1 MQEALTEGAATDARA
16 ETLPGLVAAFRFAA
30 DGSAQELTVDK
41 PIENEADGWLWLH
54 FNLTDARACRF
65 LRADPTFPTAARD
78 LLIASDEH
86 QQLNASSDCLYGVLP
101 DLVCELDSITE
112 EIGFLHF
119 AMTERLIVSGRRRAL
134 SAVQV
139 MRSALRNGLKVATP
153 TALLETIISSMIN
166 SMDRF
171 SDDIA
176 GKLDRIEE
184 RILADDMSEGRQ
196 MLGRIRRT
204 TVRLHRQL
212 VILRSLIQRLELD
225 LCQKLSLRIA
235 TARLR
240 QRLDWLDT
248 EIVSLRDR
256 AHLLQE
262 EVTVKTA
269 EQTNRNLHVLAV
281 VTTLFMPASLIAG
294 ILGMNV
300 GGLPFVQSADG
311 FLWAMG
317 NPGRLVGRGALAVE
331 ALWDYQALAG
341 SGDVR

>member
-16 ETLPGLVAAFRFAA
+16 ETLPGLIAAFRFAA

-54 FNLTDARACRF
+54 FNLTDVRACRF

-78 LLIASDEH
+78 ILIASDEH
-86 QQLNASSDCLYGVLP
+86 QQLNASGDCLYGVLP

-119 AMTERLIVSGRRRAL
+119 AMTERLIISGRRRAL

-139 MRSALRNGLKVATP
+139 LRSALRNGLKVATP
-153 TALLETIISSMIN
+153 TALLETIISSMID

-317 NPGRLVGRGALAVE
+317 ILVASSVVV
-331 ALWDYQALAG
+331 LWLLKR
-341 SGDVR
+341 SGIIRR

>member
-54 FNLTDARACRF
+54 FNLTDVRACRF

-317 NPGRLVGRGALAVE
+317 ILVASSVVV
-331 ALWDYQALAG
+331 LWLLKR
-341 SGDVR
+341 SGIIRR

>member
-1 MQEALTEGAATDARA
+1 MQEALNEGAATDARA

-41 PIENEADGWLWLH
+41 PIENEVDGWLWLH

-153 TALLETIISSMIN
+153 TALLETIISSMID

-184 RILADDMSEGRQ
+184 RILAGDMSEGRQ

-204 TVRLHRQL
+204 TVRLHRPL

-235 TARLR
+235 TATLR

-248 EIVSLRDR
+248 E
-256 AHLLQE
+256 
-262 EVTVKTA
+262 
-269 EQTNRNLHVLAV
+269 
-281 VTTLFMPASLIAG
+281 
-294 ILGMNV
+294 
-300 GGLPFVQSADG
+300 
-311 FLWAMG
+311 
-317 NPGRLVGRGALAVE
+317 
-331 ALWDYQALAG
+331 
-341 SGDVR
+341 

>member
-54 FNLTDARACRF
+54 FNLTDVRACRF

-78 LLIASDEH
+78 ILIASDEH
-86 QQLNASSDCLYGVLP
+86 QQLNASGDCLYGVLP

-119 AMTERLIVSGRRRAL
+119 AMTERLIISGRRRAL

-139 MRSALRNGLKVATP
+139 LRSALRNGLKVATP

-317 NPGRLVGRGALAVE
+317 ILVASSVVV
-331 ALWDYQALAG
+331 LWLLKR
-341 SGDVR
+341 SGIIRR

>member
-1 MQEALTEGAATDARA
+1 MQEVLTETAGTDARTEA
-16 ETLPGLVAAFRFAA
+16 LPGLIAAFRFAA
-30 DGSAQELTVDK
+30 DGSAQELAVDK
-41 PIENEADGWLWLH
+41 PIAEAADCWLWLH

-65 LRADPTFPTAARD
+65 LRADATFPAAARD

-86 QQLNASSDCLYGVLP
+86 QQLNASGHCLYGVLP
-101 DLVCELDSITE
+101 DLVCVLDGITE

-119 AMTERLIVSGRRRAL
+119 AMTERLVVSGRRRAL

-139 MRSALRNGLKVATP
+139 TRGALRDGLKIATP
-153 TALLETIISSMIN
+153 AALLETIIGYMID
-166 SMDRF
+166 SIDRF
-171 SDDIA
+171 SDDVA
-176 GKLDRIEE
+176 TKLDRIEE
-184 RILADDMSEGRQ
+184 QILADDMSEGRQ

-262 EVTVKTA
+262 EVTIKTA
-269 EQTNRNLHVLAV
+269 EQTNRNLHVLAI

-300 GGLPFVQSADG
+300 GGLPFVQSANG

-317 NPGRLVGRGALAVE
+317 ILVVSSVVV
-331 ALWDYQALAG
+331 LWLLKR
-341 SGDVR
+341 SGILKR

>member
-1 MQEALTEGAATDARA
+1 MRA
-16 ETLPGLVAAFRFAA
+16 PRLVAAFRFAA

-153 TALLETIISSMIN
+153 TALLETIISSMID

-317 NPGRLVGRGALAVE
+317 ILVASSVVV
-331 ALWDYQALAG
+331 LWLLKR
-341 SGDVR
+341 SGIIRR

>member
-16 ETLPGLVAAFRFAA
+16 ETLPGLIAAFRFAA

-54 FNLTDARACRF
+54 FNLTDVRACRF

-153 TALLETIISSMIN
+153 TALLETIISSMID

-311 FLWAMG
+311 FFWAMG
-317 NPGRLVGRGALAVE
+317 ILVASSVVV
-331 ALWDYQALAG
+331 LWLLKR
-341 SGDVR
+341 SGIIRR

>member
-41 PIENEADGWLWLH
+41 PIEKEADGWLWLH

-153 TALLETIISSMIN
+153 TALLETIISSMID

-235 TARLR
+235 TATLR

-317 NPGRLVGRGALAVE
+317 ILVASSVVV
-331 ALWDYQALAG
+331 LWLLKR
-341 SGDVR
+341 SGIIRR

>member
-54 FNLTDARACRF
+54 FNLTDVRACRF

-78 LLIASDEH
+78 ILIASDEH

-317 NPGRLVGRGALAVE
+317 ILVASSVVV
-331 ALWDYQALAG
+331 LWLLKR
-341 SGDVR
+341 SGIIRR

>member
-41 PIENEADGWLWLH
+41 PIEKEADGWLWLH

-317 NPGRLVGRGALAVE
+317 ILVASSVVV
-331 ALWDYQALAG
+331 LWLLKR
-341 SGDVR
+341 SGIIRR

>member
-1 MQEALTEGAATDARA
+1 M
-16 ETLPGLVAAFRFAA
+16 
-30 DGSAQELTVDK
+30 
-41 PIENEADGWLWLH
+41 
-54 FNLTDARACRF
+54 RACRF

-86 QQLNASSDCLYGVLP
+86 QQLNASGDCLYGVLP

-139 MRSALRNGLKVATP
+139 LRSALRNGLKVATP
-153 TALLETIISSMIN
+153 TALLETIISSMID

-212 VILRSLIQRLELD
+212 VILRSLI
-225 LCQKLSLRIA
+225 
-235 TARLR
+235 
-240 QRLDWLDT
+240 
-248 EIVSLRDR
+248 
-256 AHLLQE
+256 
-262 EVTVKTA
+262 
-269 EQTNRNLHVLAV
+269 
-281 VTTLFMPASLIAG
+281 
-294 ILGMNV
+294 
-300 GGLPFVQSADG
+300 
-311 FLWAMG
+311 
-317 NPGRLVGRGALAVE
+317 
-331 ALWDYQALAG
+331 
-341 SGDVR
+341 

>member
-153 TALLETIISSMIN
+153 TALLETIISSMID

-240 QRLDWLDT
+240 PAARLARY
-248 EIVSLRDR
+248 RDR
-256 AHLLQE
+256 LAARSGASPARGGHRQDRRADQPQPACARRRHHIVHAGQPDRRHLGHE
-262 EVTVKTA
+262 CRRPAIRA
-269 EQTNRNLHVLAV
+269 ERRRI
-281 VTTLFMPASLIAG
+281 P
-294 ILGMNV
+294 LG
-300 GGLPFVQSADG
+300 D
-311 FLWAMG
+311 G

>member
-317 NPGRLVGRGALAVE
+317 ILVASSVVV
-331 ALWDYQALAG
+331 LWLLKR
-341 SGDVR
+341 SGIIRR

>member
-54 FNLTDARACRF
+54 FNLTDVRACRF

-153 TALLETIISSMIN
+153 TVLLETIISSMID

-317 NPGRLVGRGALAVE
+317 ILVASSVVV
-331 ALWDYQALAG
+331 LWLLKR
-341 SGDVR
+341 SGIIRR

>member
-16 ETLPGLVAAFRFAA
+16 ETLPGLIAAFRFAA

-54 FNLTDARACRF
+54 FNLTDVRACRF

-78 LLIASDEH
+78 ILIASDEH

-153 TALLETIISSMIN
+153 TALLETIISSMID

-235 TARLR
+235 TATLR

-317 NPGRLVGRGALAVE
+317 ILVASSVVV
-331 ALWDYQALAG
+331 LWLLKR
-341 SGDVR
+341 SGIIRR

>member
-16 ETLPGLVAAFRFAA
+16 ETLPGLIAAFRFAA

-153 TALLETIISSMIN
+153 TALLETIISSMID

-317 NPGRLVGRGALAVE
+317 ILVASSVVV
-331 ALWDYQALAG
+331 LWLLKR
-341 SGDVR
+341 SGIIRR

>member
-16 ETLPGLVAAFRFAA
+16 ETLPGLIAAFRFAA

-54 FNLTDARACRF
+54 FNLTDVRACRF

-78 LLIASDEH
+78 ILIASDEH
-86 QQLNASSDCLYGVLP
+86 QQLNASGDCLYGVLP

-119 AMTERLIVSGRRRAL
+119 AMTERLIISGRRRAL

-139 MRSALRNGLKVATP
+139 LRSALRNGLKVATP

-317 NPGRLVGRGALAVE
+317 ILVASSVVV
-331 ALWDYQALAG
+331 LWLLKR
-341 SGDVR
+341 SGIIRR

>member
-1 MQEALTEGAATDARA
+1 
-16 ETLPGLVAAFRFAA
+16 
-30 DGSAQELTVDK
+30 
-41 PIENEADGWLWLH
+41 
-54 FNLTDARACRF
+54 
-65 LRADPTFPTAARD
+65 
-78 LLIASDEH
+78 
-86 QQLNASSDCLYGVLP
+86 
-101 DLVCELDSITE
+101 
-112 EIGFLHF
+112 
-119 AMTERLIVSGRRRAL
+119 MTERLIVSGRRRAL

-235 TARLR
+235 TATLR

-269 EQTNRNLHVLAV
+269 EQTHRNLHVLAV

-317 NPGRLVGRGALAVE
+317 ILVASSVVV
-331 ALWDYQALAG
+331 LWLLKR
-341 SGDVR
+341 SGIIRR

>member
-41 PIENEADGWLWLH
+41 PIEKEADGWLWLH

-139 MRSALRNGLKVATP
+139 MRGALRNGLKVATP

-235 TARLR
+235 TATLR

-317 NPGRLVGRGALAVE
+317 ILVASSVVV
-331 ALWDYQALAG
+331 LWLLKR
-341 SGDVR
+341 SGIIRR

>member
-1 MQEALTEGAATDARA
+1 MQEVLTESAGTDPRA
-16 ETLPGLVAAFRFAA
+16 DTLPGLVAAFRFAA
-30 DGSAQELTVDK
+30 DGSARELAVDA
-41 PIENEADGWLWLH
+41 PIAEEADGWLWLH
-54 FNLTDARACRF
+54 FNLADARACRF
-65 LRADPTFPTAARD
+65 LRADATFPAAARD
-78 LLIASDEH
+78 LLIAGDEH
-86 QQLNASSDCLYGVLP
+86 QQLNASGHCLYGVLP
-101 DLVCELDSITE
+101 DLVCELDGVTE

-119 AMTERLIVSGRRRAL
+119 AMTERLVVSGRRRAL

-139 MRSALRNGLKVATP
+139 MRGALRNGLKIATP
-153 TALLETIISSMIN
+153 AGLLESIIGYMID
-166 SMDRF
+166 SIDRF
-171 SDDIA
+171 SDEVA
-176 GKLDRIEE
+176 SKLDRIEE
-184 RILADDMSEGRQ
+184 RILADDMTEGRQ

-262 EVTVKTA
+262 EVTIKTA
-269 EQTNRNLHVLAV
+269 EQTNRNLHVLAI

-300 GGLPFVQSADG
+300 GGLPFAQSADG
-311 FLWAMG
+311 FPWAMAI
-317 NPGRLVGRGALAVE
+317 LVLSSVVV
-331 ALWDYQALAG
+331 LWLLKR
-341 SGDVR
+341 SGILKR

>member
-1 MQEALTEGAATDARA
+1 M
-16 ETLPGLVAAFRFAA
+16 
-30 DGSAQELTVDK
+30 
-41 PIENEADGWLWLH
+41 
-54 FNLTDARACRF
+54 TDARACRF
-65 LRADPTFPTAARD
+65 LRADATFPAAARD

-86 QQLNASSDCLYGVLP
+86 QQLNASGHCLYGVLP
-101 DLVCELDSITE
+101 DLVCVLDGITE
-112 EIGFLHF
+112 DIGFLHF
-119 AMTERLIVSGRRRAL
+119 AMTERLVVSGRRRAL

-139 MRSALRNGLKVATP
+139 TRSALRDGLKIATP
-153 TALLETIISSMIN
+153 AALLETIIGYMID
-166 SMDRF
+166 SIDRF
-171 SDDIA
+171 SDDVA
-176 GKLDRIEE
+176 TKLDRIEE
-184 RILADDMSEGRQ
+184 QILADDMSEGRQ

-262 EVTVKTA
+262 EVTIKTA
-269 EQTNRNLHVLAV
+269 EQTNRNLHVLAI

-300 GGLPFVQSADG
+300 GGLPFVQSANG

-317 NPGRLVGRGALAVE
+317 ILVVSSVVV
-331 ALWDYQALAG
+331 LWLLKR
-341 SGDVR
+341 SGILKR

>member
-1 MQEALTEGAATDARA
+1 MQEALNEGAATDARA

-41 PIENEADGWLWLH
+41 PIENEVDGWLWLH

-153 TALLETIISSMIN
+153 TALLETIISSMID

-317 NPGRLVGRGALAVE
+317 ILVASSVVV
-331 ALWDYQALAG
+331 LWLLKR
-341 SGDVR
+341 SGIIRR

>member
-1 MQEALTEGAATDARA
+1 MRA
-16 ETLPGLVAAFRFAA
+16 PRLVAAFRFAA

-41 PIENEADGWLWLH
+41 PIEKEADGWLWLH

-153 TALLETIISSMIN
+153 TALLETIISSMID

-235 TARLR
+235 TATLR

-317 NPGRLVGRGALAVE
+317 ILVASSVVV
-331 ALWDYQALAG
+331 LWLLKR
-341 SGDVR
+341 SGIIRR